1 MVVEVP
7 LHHTAQ
13 PLALPRDRLMTP
25 TRQFLLHLFQLG
37 SEPLGRRLP
46 LHDKPSLLERPPTDV
61 SEAQEGEGLW
71 LAIPSLPSVLGGEPP
86 EFDQSR
92 FLGVQGQA
100 ELLKPFPQFSEEPF
114 GLTAVLEPNDK
125 IIGVAHDD
133 QVACGGLGPPLL
145 DP

>member
-25 TRQFLLHLFQLG
+25 TRQFLLHLVPLG
-37 SEPLGRRLP
+37 SEPLGRCLP
-46 LHDKPSLLERPPTDV
+46 LDDKPWLLEGSPADV
-61 SEAQEGEGLW
+61 SEAQEDQGLW
-71 LAIPSLPSVLGGEPP
+71 LAFPALPSVLGGGPP

-100 ELLKPFPQFSEEPF
+100 ELRKPFPQFSEEPF
-114 GLTAVLEPNDK
+114 GLGAV
-125 IIGVAHDD
+125 
-133 QVACGGLGPPLL
+133 
-145 DP
+145 